1 MEEDDRGLSDRSPS
15 DGRDNGARGGAV
27 DSIDDG
33 EEAVAAVAEGEEV
46 AEGEDEDEEDEDE
59 DEPFVAPRKR
69 GSHNPHDEE
78 TGTGTFLSLFHDTHG
93 VPIAVTRASD
103 IPIVAQRQLWTEVQL
118 KAKVVPEWVVFTKHG
133 MACSTCT

>member
-1 MEEDDRGLSDRSPS
+1 MEEDDRGLRDSSPFGGGRDDRS
-15 DGRDNGARGGAV
+15 RGGAV
-27 DSIDDG
+27 DSRDDDKEAAAAQG
-33 EEAVAAVAEGEEV
+33 EEEE
-46 AEGEDEDEEDEDE
+46 EEEEEEEDE
-59 DEPFVAPRKR
+59 DEPFEAPRKR

-78 TGTGTFLSLFHDTHG
+78 TGTGTFLSLFPDTHG
-93 VPIAVTRASD
+93 VPVAVTRASE